1 VTAGPSSAVPSP
13 DRAARLRG
21 LSRAARLRCPRCG
34 QGPLFRGAFRMHDA
48 CPQCGFS
55 YAREPGFYLG
65 SIYLNYGA
73 TVILTGGLYAVL
85 VLGIGLSTETALAAC
100 LAAAVAFPILFF
112 RHARSFLL
120 ALDSSVNQDQTGED
134 RVRDADDAAADVPST
149 GGLTRRKLAALA
161 SDDGRAGCAMGVAL
175 ALVLLF
181 GLGMAAVTL
190 LFMGDGGTNAPF
202 E

>member
-1 VTAGPSSAVPSP
+1 
-13 DRAARLRG
+13 
-21 LSRAARLRCPRCG
+21 
-34 QGPLFRGAFRMHDA
+34 MHEA
-48 CPQCGFS
+48 CPCCGFS

-85 VLGIGLSTETALAAC
+85 VLGMGLSTETALAAC
-100 LAAAVAFPILFF
+100 LVAAVVFPILFF

-120 ALDSSVNQDQTGED
+120 ALDSSVNQDQTGQTLTDQDHVDEAPAL
-134 RVRDADDAAADVPST
+134 DADDTAAAPSA

-175 ALVLLF
+175 ALILLF
-181 GLGMAAVTL
+181 GLGMAGVTL
-190 LFMGDGGTNAPF
+190 LFTGNGGTNAPF

>member
-1 VTAGPSSAVPSP
+1 
-13 DRAARLRG
+13 
-21 LSRAARLRCPRCG
+21 
-34 QGPLFRGAFRMHDA
+34 MHEA

-73 TVILTGGLYAVL
+73 TVVLTGGLYAVL

-120 ALDSSVNQDQTGED
+120 ALDSSVNRDQTGRDQARAAED
-134 RVRDADDAAADVPST
+134 AADDALPAD
-149 GGLTRRKLAALA
+149 GLSRRTLAALA